1 MHGSGNK
8 AARGASE
15 RRQTEAKALAAIS
28 SLLYNADA
36 APIEDPLE
44 ELARLT
50 GVLRDAAR
58 VAGEQ
63 TNALAALTSRTGHGE
78 QLRANVVLW
87 TQLLQLFRG
96 ALVDM
101 SKLNLEE
108 RQHNLAKRQ
117 GDAIVHGLRWLL
129 EQLGLTDNARAT
141 TLVVEML
148 TALSEGRE
156 PAVPQLEAARARPR
170 IKVVRE

>member
-1 MHGSGNK
+1 
-8 AARGASE
+8 
-15 RRQTEAKALAAIS
+15 
-28 SLLYNADA
+28 
-36 APIEDPLE
+36 
-44 ELARLT
+44 
-50 GVLRDAAR
+50 
-58 VAGEQ
+58 
-63 TNALAALTSRTGHGE
+63 
-78 QLRANVVLW
+78 LW